1 MYRTYASVVCPQSA
15 MRAGAACGVFAVL
28 SMLAACGSAPALP
41 EEKSEPVAAAAE
53 PTAPPVLETTPL
65 AEPGA
70 ATTRPAP
77 EVVKRDKDKL
87 AATPKPSKPAPAGK
101 NAPAEAAPVAA
112 PIPVEASKQFD
123 AAVALMNSNNAA
135 GAEQA
140 LRSLSAAYPTYSGAL
155 LNLGILQA
163 RAGKLEDA
171 EKTLQSAIE
180 RNASAA
186 AFNQLG
192 IVYRR
197 LGRFTDADA
206 AYQQA
211 LQIDPSYANAHLNL
225 GVLCDLYLRQ
235 PQRALESYERYLQ
248 LAATPDAK
256 VSGWVTE
263 LKARMGAQPRSA
275 RTDS

>member
-1 MYRTYASVVCPQSA
+1 
-15 MRAGAACGVFAVL
+15 
-28 SMLAACGSAPALP
+28 
-41 EEKSEPVAAAAE
+41 
-53 PTAPPVLETTPL
+53 
-65 AEPGA
+65 
-70 ATTRPAP
+70 
-77 EVVKRDKDKL
+77 
-87 AATPKPSKPAPAGK
+87 
-101 NAPAEAAPVAA
+101 
-112 PIPVEASKQFD
+112 
-123 AAVALMNSNNAA
+123 
-135 GAEQA
+135 
-140 LRSLSAAYPTYSGAL
+140 LSAAYPTYSGAL